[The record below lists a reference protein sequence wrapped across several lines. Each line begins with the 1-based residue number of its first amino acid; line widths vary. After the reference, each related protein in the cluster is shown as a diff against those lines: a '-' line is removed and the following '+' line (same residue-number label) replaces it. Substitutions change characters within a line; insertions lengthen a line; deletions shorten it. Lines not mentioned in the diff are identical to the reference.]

1 MAELMNV
8 EVVAADRRVWEGT
21 ATLVI
26 VRTTEGDVGILPRHE
41 PLLAALVPCAAEI
54 VSTDGRRE
62 IIALEGGFL
71 SVAQNRVSLLSQYA
85 TVADDISVERARRE
99 LSHLQ
104 TLHTDGKAT
113 EDEVHRMHLF
123 EAQLVAAEK
132 VQALESK

>member
-1 MAELMNV
+1 MADPMSV

-21 ATLVI
+21 ASMVI
-26 VRTTEGDVGILPRHE
+26 VRTTEGDVGILPGHE

-62 IIALEGGFL
+62 IIALEGGFI

-85 TVADDISVERARRE
+85 TVSDDISVDRARRE
-99 LSHLQ
+99 VSHLQ
-104 TLHTDGKAT
+104 TLHTDGQAT
-113 EDEVHRMHLF
+113 EDEIHRMHLF

-132 VQALESK
+132 VQALENK